1 MNEKMRIIQEQDS
14 ETQDQILA
22 ELRARGVQ
30 STQATISRDIKQ
42 LHLVKELTGYGSY
55 RYAVSER
62 KASLNFAGRLRTF
75 LPPQVEIT
83 TDGAPF
89 SGDET
94 LLTALAVNLAENALR
109 ASGSEPRVR
118 VRLARDG
125 AAERLTGSVEGCGIP
140 ADQLPLI
147 FDPFYRVNKAR
158 SRRDGGA
165 GLGLAL
171 CRLIC
176 ERHGGTISAESE
188 VGRGTTVTAVILQ
201 LDDNSR
207 TT

>member
-1 MNEKMRIIQEQDS
+1 MEIFCNAFRQ
-14 ETQDQILA
+14 
-22 ELRARGVQ
+22 
-30 STQATISRDIKQ
+30 
-42 LHLVKELTGYGSY
+42 LTGAQLAPQDAEPLLKMAQSRGFQEGPFA
-55 RYAVSER
+55 AVTDVVLGTPNIPDWLLEVQIEEISSMQRVVEGNTPCLR
-62 KASLNFAGRLRTF
+62 GDYVTAAVEGHGDVPTVVEASLR
-75 LPPQVEIT
+75 
-83 TDGAPF
+83 
-89 SGDET
+89 
-94 LLTALAVNLAENALR
+94 
-109 ASGSEPRVR
+109 
-118 VRLARDG
+118 
-125 AAERLTGSVEGCGIP
+125 GIP

-207 TT
+207 TI